1 MLEMSD
7 LYNSILGLVR
17 QYGVREYE
25 KEYKNVIEYLKEEAR
40 YILRDEI
47 NEVKSEGNKLMNE
60 IHEIVEESEIVNKVD
75 DIVNNIVNKVD
86 DIIASID
93 ETQIKVVNLE
103 AEKEVGDIKN
113 KQRAKEKV
121 RREYMK
127 ANNIDVIELFTV
139 DNVRKWLEDGR
150 SYAWIASEQL
160 GCKQED
166 VSRFAKIHKL
176 K

>member
-60 IHEIVEESEIVNKVD
+60 INEIVEESEIVNKVD
-75 DIVNNIVNKVD
+75 DIVNKVD

-127 ANNIDVIELFTV
+127 ANNVDVTELFTV

-160 GCKQED
+160 GCKQEE